1 MWFVVLRFISML
13 VCENVKKMS
22 VSSVINCRAI
32 FYTFGNSGR
41 NYIVFRVA
49 VSDDKQKDVKKFKS
63 FIRLV
68 LSLEFW

>member
-1 MWFVVLRFISML
+1 
-13 VCENVKKMS
+13 MS

-41 NYIVFRVA
+41 NYKENFVFRVA

>member
-1 MWFVVLRFISML
+1 MP
-13 VCENVKKMS
+13 

-41 NYIVFRVA
+41 NYKENFVFRVA